1 MNTWW
6 EGIVQNLQSDFSDIP
21 NAGSVTRL
29 ILRLLV
35 AALLGGILGYERER
49 AGKDAGLRTHML
61 VALGSAL
68 FVFIPQQAG
77 ITDADLSRV
86 IQGVATG
93 IGFVG
98 AGAILKLDQER
109 RIEGLTTAANIWL
122 TAAVGIG
129 AGMGREVSAI
139 LGTVLALIVLAPLHW
154 LEQPKGPPNGGPGK
168 PAEANS
174 K

>member
-1 MNTWW
+1 MNSSWDSLMQS
-6 EGIVQNLQSDFSDIP
+6 VQADFADLP
-21 NAGSVTRL
+21 DTAGVARL
-29 ILRLLV
+29 ILRLLI
-35 AALLGGILGYERER
+35 AAVLGGILGFERER

-77 ITDADLSRV
+77 ISTADLSRV

-98 AGAILKLDQER
+98 AGAILKLSEER

-122 TAAVGIG
+122 TSAVGIG
-129 AGMGREVSAI
+129 AGMGREGSAI
-139 LGTVLALIVLAPLHW
+139 LGTLLALVVLAPFHW
-154 LEQPKGPPNGGPGK
+154 LDRPKNRASLGVDHQAPR
-168 PAEANS
+168 S